1 MSLLPTE
8 IIRTTAM
15 DRWTERDRTVALNTV
30 WDVLHQ
36 YRENLI
42 PPDRPDTSYDEEW
55 DEICFAMAV
64 IKESL
69 E

>member
-1 MSLLPTE
+1 MN
-8 IIRTTAM
+8 
-15 DRWTERDRTVALNTV
+15 RWTERDRTVALNTV

>member
-8 IIRTTAM
+8 IRRTTAM
-15 DRWTERDRTVALNTV
+15 DRWTEHDRTLALSTV
-30 WDVLHQ
+30 WDVLHE

-42 PPDRPDTSYDEEW
+42 PPDRPDTSYDEQW
-55 DEICFAMAV
+55 DEICFAMAM
-64 IKESL
+64 IEECL